1 MAEVRTI
8 HADGRFGKV
17 VPVRLRPGTDVMDGL
32 KRVCEEQGI
41 MHGTVLV
48 GIGSLR
54 RRASRCSPRSRR
66 RRSVLA
72 TRTPGRARPR
82 RDREFCRG

>member
-41 MHGTVLV
+41 KHGAVLG
-48 GIGSLR
+48 GIGSC
-54 RRASRCSPRSRR
+54 AS
-66 RRSVLA
+66 
-72 TRTPGRARPR
+72 
-82 RDREFCRG
+82 